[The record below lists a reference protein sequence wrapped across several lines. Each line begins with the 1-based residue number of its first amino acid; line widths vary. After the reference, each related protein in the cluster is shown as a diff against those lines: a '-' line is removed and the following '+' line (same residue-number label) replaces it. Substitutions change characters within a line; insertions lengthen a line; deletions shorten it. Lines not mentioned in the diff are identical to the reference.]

1 MIMLDSIDIM
11 QEKIKE
17 IFEQQR
23 AHSLILRGTSVK
35 ERKEKLKK
43 LKILIQEN
51 EHLIF
56 DALKKDLR
64 KSEFEAALTE
74 VYFVY
79 AEIDFA
85 LKHLA
90 SWMKPKRVSASMSS
104 LLTKN
109 RIYYE
114 PKGVS
119 LIIAPWN
126 YPFQLLIA
134 PLISAIAA
142 GNTAMLKP
150 SELSSA
156 TAQLATKLINNHFDS
171 KEVAC
176 FEGDASL
183 SEALL
188 KLPFDHI
195 FFTGS
200 PKIGKIVMEAAA
212 KHLSSVTLELGGKS
226 PVIIAEDAN
235 LEKAAEKIVWGK
247 FMNAGQTCIAPD
259 YVLVSVNQEPE
270 LVKLV
275 SEKIDQLYFKNQLL
289 DQSSYGK
296 IISGTHYNRLKNL
309 RDHAIA
315 EGALLVKGGA
325 NSDENNT
332 LEPTI
337 LTKVPLSSS
346 LMQEEIFGPIL
357 PIIAYTNLQEAID
370 LVNQRAKP
378 LALYIF
384 SKSSALVENVI
395 RQTSAGGTCVN
406 DVVLHISNPN
416 LPFGG
421 IGNSGTG
428 SCHGFYG
435 FKAFSHERAV
445 MFQSNPD
452 FNKLAYP
459 PYENK
464 KGLLKWLKKIL

>member
-1 MIMLDSIDIM
+1 M
-11 QEKIKE
+11 QENIQE
-17 IFEQQR
+17 IFELQR

-35 ERKEKLKK
+35 ERKDKLNK
-43 LKILIQEN
+43 LKILVQEN

-79 AEIDFA
+79 SEIDFA
-85 LKHLA
+85 IKHLA
-90 SWMKPKRVSASMSS
+90 SWMKPQRVSASMSS

-156 TAQLATKLINNHFDS
+156 TAQLVTKLINNHFDS

-259 YVLVSVNQEPE
+259 YVLVSVDQEPE
-270 LVKLV
+270 LVRLV

-296 IISGTHYNRLKNL
+296 IISDSHYNRLKNL
-309 RDHAIA
+309 RDDAIA

-325 NSDENNT
+325 NSDEDDT

-337 LTKVPLSSS
+337 LTMVPLSSS

-357 PIIAYTNLQEAID
+357 PIITYSNLQEAID

-384 SKSSALVENVI
+384 SKSTALVESVI

-435 FKAFSHERAV
+435 FKAFSHERGV

-452 FNKLAYP
+452 FSKLAYP
-459 PYENK
+459 PYGNK

>member
-1 MIMLDSIDIM
+1 M
-11 QEKIKE
+11 QENIQE
-17 IFEQQR
+17 IFELQR

-35 ERKEKLKK
+35 ERKDKLNK
-43 LKILIQEN
+43 LKILVQEN

-79 AEIDFA
+79 SEIDFA
-85 LKHLA
+85 IKHLA
-90 SWMKPKRVSASMSS
+90 SWMKPQRVSASMSS

-156 TAQLATKLINNHFDS
+156 TAQLVTKLINNHFDS

-259 YVLVSVNQEPE
+259 YVLVSVDQEPE
-270 LVKLV
+270 LVRLV

-296 IISGTHYNRLKNL
+296 IISDSHYNRLKNL
-309 RDHAIA
+309 RDDAIA

-325 NSDENNT
+325 NSDEDDT

-337 LTKVPLSSS
+337 LTMVPLSSS

-357 PIIAYTNLQEAID
+357 PIITYSNLQEAID

-384 SKSSALVENVI
+384 SKSTALVESVI

-435 FKAFSHERAV
+435 FKAFSHERGV

-452 FNKLAYP
+452 FSKMAYP
-459 PYENK
+459 PYGNK

>member
-1 MIMLDSIDIM
+1 M
-11 QEKIKE
+11 QENIQE
-17 IFEQQR
+17 IFELQR

-35 ERKEKLKK
+35 ERKDKLNK
-43 LKILIQEN
+43 LKILVQEN

-79 AEIDFA
+79 SEIDFA
-85 LKHLA
+85 IKHLA
-90 SWMKPKRVSASMSS
+90 SWMKPQRVSASMSS

-156 TAQLATKLINNHFDS
+156 TAQLVTKLINNHFDS

-259 YVLVSVNQEPE
+259 YVLVSVDQEPE
-270 LVKLV
+270 LVRLV

-296 IISGTHYNRLKNL
+296 IISDSHYNRLKNL
-309 RDHAIA
+309 RDDAIA

-325 NSDENNT
+325 NSDEDDT

-337 LTKVPLSSS
+337 LTMVPLSSS

-357 PIIAYTNLQEAID
+357 PILTYSNFQEAID

-384 SKSSALVENVI
+384 SKSTALVESVI

-435 FKAFSHERAV
+435 FKAFSHERGV

-452 FNKLAYP
+452 FSKLAYP
-459 PYENK
+459 PYGNK

>member
-1 MIMLDSIDIM
+1 M
-11 QEKIKE
+11 QEQIKE

-23 AHSLILRGTSVK
+23 AHSLVLRNSSVS

-51 EHLIF
+51 EQLIF
-56 DALKKDLR
+56 EALQKDLR
-64 KSEFEAALTE
+64 KCEFEAALTE
-74 VYFVY
+74 IYFVY

-90 SWMKPKRVSASMSS
+90 SWMKPKRVSASFSN

-126 YPFQLLIA
+126 YPFQLLFA
-134 PLISAIAA
+134 PIVSAIAA
-142 GNTAMLKP
+142 GNTAILKP

-156 TAQLATKLINNHFDS
+156 TAQLVTKLINNHFES
-171 KEVAC
+171 KEFAS

-183 SEALL
+183 SESLL

-200 PKIGKIVMEAAA
+200 PKIGKIVMTAAA
-212 KHLSSVTLELGGKS
+212 QHLTSVTLELGGKS

-235 LEKAAEKIVWGK
+235 LDKAAEKIVWGK

-259 YVLVSVNQEPE
+259 YVLVSANQEAE
-270 LVKLV
+270 LVKLI
-275 SEKIDQLYFKNQLL
+275 SEKIDQLYFKDQVL
-289 DQSSYGK
+289 DLSSYGK
-296 IISGTHYNRLKNL
+296 IISEAHYNRLKNL
-309 RDHAIA
+309 RDQAIA
-315 EGALLVKGGA
+315 DGAILVKGGA
-325 NSDENNT
+325 NNDT
-332 LEPTI
+332 DHTFEPTV
-337 LTKVPLSSS
+337 LTKVPLSSN

-357 PIIAYTNLQEAID
+357 PVISYSTMSEAIS
-370 LVNQRAKP
+370 LVNQRDKP
-378 LALYIF
+378 LALYVF
-384 SKSSALVENVI
+384 SKSNTLVEDVI
-395 RQTSAGGTCVN
+395 RQTSAGGTCIN

-435 FKAFSHERAV
+435 FKAFSHERGI

-452 FNKLAYP
+452 FNKMAYP

>member
-1 MIMLDSIDIM
+1 M
-11 QEKIKE
+11 QDKIKE
-17 IFEQQR
+17 IFELQR
-23 AHSLILRGTSVK
+23 AHSLVLRKSTAE
-35 ERKEKLKK
+35 ERKEKLKR
-43 LKILIQEN
+43 LKILIQES
-51 EHLIF
+51 EELIF
-56 DALKKDLR
+56 AALEKDLR
-64 KSEFEAALTE
+64 KSQFEAALTE
-74 VYFVY
+74 LFFVY

-85 LKHLA
+85 IKNLA
-90 SWMKPKRVSASMSS
+90 SWMKPQRVSANMSS
-104 LLTKN
+104 ILTKN

-134 PLISAIAA
+134 PLVSAIAA
-142 GNTAMLKP
+142 GNTAILKP
-150 SELSSA
+150 SELSSN
-156 TAQLATKLINNHFDS
+156 TAQVVTKLINNHYES

-183 SEALL
+183 SEELL

-200 PKIGKIVMEAAA
+200 TRIGKIVMEAAS

-259 YVLVSVNQEPE
+259 YVLINRNQEQE
-270 LVKLV
+270 FVGLI
-275 SEKIDQLYFKNQLL
+275 SEKIDKLYYKNQSLNL
-289 DQSSYGK
+289 SSYGK
-296 IISGTHYNRLKNL
+296 IISKGHFERLKDL
-309 RDHAIA
+309 KDQAISD
-315 EGALLVKGGA
+315 GAVLVKGGA
-325 NSDENNT
+325 ANDT
-332 LEPTI
+332 DHTFEPTI
-337 LTKVPLSSS
+337 LTNLTMKTG

-357 PIIAYTNLQEAID
+357 PIITYSNLSEAIN
-370 LVNQRAKP
+370 LVNKREKP

-384 SKSSALVENVI
+384 SKSNQLVEDVI
-395 RQTSAGGTCVN
+395 KQTSAGGTCVN

-421 IGNSGTG
+421 VGNSGTG

-435 FKAFSHERAV
+435 FKAFSHERSV

-452 FNKLAYP
+452 FNKMAYP

-464 KGLLKWLKKIL
+464 NGLLKWLKKIL

>member
-1 MIMLDSIDIM
+1 M

-17 IFEQQR
+17 IFEQQK
-23 AHSLILRGTSVK
+23 AHSLVLRNSSVS

-51 EHLIF
+51 EQLIF
-56 DALKKDLR
+56 EALQKDLR
-64 KSEFEAALTE
+64 KCEFEAALTE
-74 VYFVY
+74 IYFVY

-90 SWMKPKRVSASMSS
+90 SWMKPKRVSASFSN

-114 PKGVS
+114 PKGLS

-126 YPFQLLIA
+126 YPFQLLFA
-134 PLISAIAA
+134 PLVSAIAA
-142 GNTAMLKP
+142 GNTAILKP

-156 TAQLATKLINNHFDS
+156 TAQLATKLINTHFES
-171 KEVAC
+171 KEFAS

-200 PKIGKIVMEAAA
+200 PKIGKIVMTAAA
-212 KHLSSVTLELGGKS
+212 QHLTSVTLELGGKS

-235 LEKAAEKIVWGK
+235 LDKAAEKIVWGK

-259 YVLVSVNQEPE
+259 YVLVSANQEAE
-270 LVKLV
+270 LVKLI
-275 SEKIDQLYFKNQLL
+275 SEKIDQLYFKDQVL
-289 DQSSYGK
+289 DLSSYGK
-296 IISGTHYNRLKNL
+296 IISEAHYNRLKNL
-309 RDHAIA
+309 RDQAIA
-315 EGALLVKGGA
+315 DGAILVKGGA
-325 NSDENNT
+325 NSDT
-332 LEPTI
+332 DHTFEPTV
-337 LTKVPLSSS
+337 LTKVPLSSN

-357 PIIAYTNLQEAID
+357 PVISYSTMSEAIS
-370 LVNQRAKP
+370 LVNQRDKP

-384 SKSSALVENVI
+384 SKSNTLVEDVI
-395 RQTSAGGTCVN
+395 RQTSAGGTCIN

-435 FKAFSHERAV
+435 FKAFSHERGI

-452 FNKLAYP
+452 FNKMAYP

>member
-1 MIMLDSIDIM
+1 MELLTEM

-17 IFEQQR
+17 IFELQKVQ
-23 AHSLILRGTSVK
+23 SIVLRNSSVK
-35 ERKEKLKK
+35 ERKEKLKR

-51 EHLIF
+51 EELIF
-56 DALKKDLR
+56 DALDKDLR
-64 KSEFEAALTE
+64 KSRFEAALTE
-74 VYFVY
+74 LYFVY

-85 LKHLA
+85 IKHLA
-90 SWMKPKRVSASMSS
+90 SWMKPRRVSANMSS
-104 LLTKN
+104 ILTKN

-134 PLISAIAA
+134 PLVSAIAA
-142 GNTAMLKP
+142 GNTAILKP
-150 SELSSA
+150 SELSSN
-156 TAQLATKLINNHFDS
+156 TAQVVTKLINDHFDS
-171 KEVAC
+171 KEVVC
-176 FEGDASL
+176 LEGDASL
-183 SEALL
+183 SEELL

-200 PKIGKIVMEAAA
+200 TRIGKIVMEAAA

-226 PVIIAEDAN
+226 PVIIAEDAD

-259 YVLVSVNQEPE
+259 YVLVSAKQESDFIR
-270 LVKLV
+270 LI
-275 SEKIDQLYFKNQLL
+275 SEKIDKLYYKNQSLNL
-289 DQSSYGK
+289 SSYGK
-296 IISGTHYNRLKNL
+296 IISKGHYERLNDLKNQ
-309 RDHAIA
+309 AIA
-315 EGALLVKGGA
+315 DGAVLVKGGL
-325 NSDENNT
+325 NNDENHT
-332 LEPTI
+332 LEPSI
-337 LTKVPLSSS
+337 LTQVS
-346 LMQEEIFGPIL
+346 LDSKIMQEEIFGPIL
-357 PIIAYTNLQEAID
+357 PIITYSNLTDAIN
-370 LVNQRAKP
+370 LVNQREKP

-384 SKSSALVENVI
+384 SKSNSTAENVI
-395 RQTSAGGTCVN
+395 KQTSAGGTCVN

-421 IGNSGTG
+421 VGNSGTG

-435 FKAFSHERAV
+435 FKAFSHERGV

-452 FNKLAYP
+452 FNKMAYP

-464 KGLLKWLKKIL
+464 IGLLKWLKKIL

>member
-1 MIMLDSIDIM
+1 M
-11 QEKIKE
+11 QQEE
-17 IFEQQR
+17 ISQLFEEQR
-23 AHSLILRGTSVK
+23 AHRFTLRNTSVTD
-35 ERKEKLKK
+35 RKEKLKG
-43 LKILIQEN
+43 LKILIQANEN
-51 EHLIF
+51 LIF
-56 DALKKDLR
+56 EALKKDLR

-74 VYFVY
+74 LYFVY

-90 SWMKPKRVSASMSS
+90 SWMKPKKVAASFSS

-142 GNTAMLKP
+142 GNTAILKP

-156 TAQLATKLINNHFDS
+156 TAELLTKLINNHFES
-171 KEVAC
+171 REFAC
-176 FEGDASL
+176 IEGDASV

-226 PVIIAEDAN
+226 PVIIADDAN

-259 YVLVSVNQEPE
+259 YVLVSKKNESD
-270 LVKLV
+270 LLKLI
-275 SEKIDQLYFKNQLL
+275 SEKIDQLYFKNKQLNL
-289 DQSSYGK
+289 SSYGK
-296 IISGTHYNRLKNL
+296 IISEAHYNRLKNL
-309 RDHAIA
+309 RDQAIA
-315 EGALLVKGGA
+315 EGAILVKGGA
-325 NSDENNT
+325 NSDADHT
-332 LEPTI
+332 FEPTV
-337 LTKVPLSSS
+337 LTKVQLSSS

-357 PIIAYTNLQEAID
+357 PIISYSNIDEAIQY
-370 LVNQRAKP
+370 VNHKEKP

-384 SKSSALVENVI
+384 SKSNTLVEKVI

-435 FKAFSHERAV
+435 FKAFSHERGI

>member
-1 MIMLDSIDIM
+1 M
-11 QEKIKE
+11 QEDINQ
-17 IFEQQR
+17 IFEKQR
-23 AHSLILRGTSVK
+23 VHSLVLRNTSVAD
-35 ERKEKLKK
+35 RKEKLKK

-51 EHLIF
+51 ENLIF
-56 DALKKDLR
+56 EALEKDLR

-74 VYFVY
+74 LYFVY

-85 LKHLA
+85 LKHLS
-90 SWMKPKRVSASMSS
+90 SWMKPKKVSASFSN

-142 GNTAMLKP
+142 GNTAILKP
-150 SELSSA
+150 SELSTA
-156 TAQLATKLINNHFDS
+156 TAQLVTKLINNHFDS

-188 KLPFDHI
+188 QLPFDHI

-200 PKIGKIVMEAAA
+200 PKIGKIVMTAAA
-212 KHLSSVTLELGGKS
+212 QHLSSVTLELGGKS

-259 YVLVSVNQEPE
+259 YVLISQNQEVE
-270 LVKLV
+270 FLRLI
-275 SEKIDQLYFKNQLL
+275 SEKIDKLYFKNQLL
-289 DQSSYGK
+289 DLSSYGK
-296 IISGTHYNRLKNL
+296 IISEAHYNRLKNL
-309 RDHAIA
+309 RDQAIA
-315 EGALLVKGGA
+315 NGAVLVKGGA
-325 NSDENNT
+325 NSDADHT
-332 LEPTI
+332 FEPTI

-357 PIIAYTNLQEAID
+357 PIITYSSMPEAIN
-370 LVNQRAKP
+370 LINQRAKP

-384 SKSSALVENVI
+384 SKSNTLAETVI

-435 FKAFSHERAV
+435 FKAFSHERGV

>member
-1 MIMLDSIDIM
+1 M
-11 QEKIKE
+11 QENIQE
-17 IFEQQR
+17 IFELQR

-35 ERKEKLKK
+35 ERKDKLNK
-43 LKILIQEN
+43 LKILVQEN

-79 AEIDFA
+79 SEIDFA
-85 LKHLA
+85 IKHLA
-90 SWMKPKRVSASMSS
+90 SWMKPQRVSASMSS

-156 TAQLATKLINNHFDS
+156 TAQLVTKLINNHFDS

-259 YVLVSVNQEPE
+259 YVLVSVDQEPE
-270 LVKLV
+270 LVRLV

-296 IISGTHYNRLKNL
+296 IISDSHYNRLKNL
-309 RDHAIA
+309 RDDAIA

-325 NSDENNT
+325 NSDEDAT

-337 LTKVPLSSS
+337 LTMVPLSSS

-357 PIIAYTNLQEAID
+357 PILTYSNFQEAID

-384 SKSSALVENVI
+384 SKSTALVESVI

-435 FKAFSHERAV
+435 FKAFSHERGV

-452 FNKLAYP
+452 FSKLAYP
-459 PYENK
+459 PYGNK

>member
-1 MIMLDSIDIM
+1 M
-11 QEKIKE
+11 QENIQE
-17 IFEQQR
+17 IFELQR

-35 ERKEKLKK
+35 ERKDKLNK
-43 LKILIQEN
+43 LKILVQEN

-79 AEIDFA
+79 SEIDFA
-85 LKHLA
+85 IKHLA
-90 SWMKPKRVSASMSS
+90 SWMKPQRVSASMSS

-156 TAQLATKLINNHFDS
+156 TAQLVTKLINNHFDS

-259 YVLVSVNQEPE
+259 YVLVSVDQEPE
-270 LVKLV
+270 LVRLV

-296 IISGTHYNRLKNL
+296 IISDSHYNRLKNL
-309 RDHAIA
+309 RDDAIA

-325 NSDENNT
+325 NSDEDDT

-337 LTKVPLSSS
+337 LTMVPLSSS

-357 PIIAYTNLQEAID
+357 PILTYSNFQEAID

-384 SKSSALVENVI
+384 SKSTALVESVI

-435 FKAFSHERAV
+435 FKAFSHERGV

-452 FNKLAYP
+452 FSKMAYP
-459 PYENK
+459 PYGNK